1 MFSDHNSCLWV
12 KVAKSVLF
20 YVQSGVKGLK
30 MFRGSDPINMDAK
43 GRMAIP
49 TRYRALLDEVCSS
62 ELVITIDMKS
72 PCLTL
77 SPLPEW
83 KKFEQ
88 KVAALPAM
96 DDLGEM
102 LSRFVVGQAKDL
114 QVDGSGR
121 ILIPTEL
128 RGYASLD
135 KKLVLVGRTQRL
147 EIWSEA
153 NWNAEREKSQ
163 ANYRAMLVD
172 KESMSDALKNL
183 SW

>member
-1 MFSDHNSCLWV
+1 
-12 KVAKSVLF
+12 
-20 YVQSGVKGLK
+20 

-49 TRYRALLDEVCSS
+49 TRYRALLDTVCKS

-83 KKFEQ
+83 KNFEE
-88 KVAALPAM
+88 KVSALPAM

-128 RGYASLD
+128 RGYAELD

-163 ANYRAMLVD
+163 ATYREMLMD

>member
-1 MFSDHNSCLWV
+1 
-12 KVAKSVLF
+12 
-20 YVQSGVKGLK
+20 

-49 TRYRALLDEVCSS
+49 TRYRALLSEICQG

-72 PCLTL
+72 TCLTL

-83 KKFEQ
+83 KNFEA
-88 KVAALPAM
+88 KVAALPAL

-102 LSRFVVGQAKDL
+102 LSRFVIGQAKDIQL
-114 QVDGSGR
+114 DANGR
-121 ILIPTEL
+121 ILIPSEL
-128 RGYASLD
+128 REYAEID
-135 KKLVLVGRTQRL
+135 KKLILVGRTQRL
-147 EIWSEA
+147 EIWAEN

-163 ANYRAMLVD
+163 QNYRDMLGNKD
-172 KESMSDALKNL
+172 NMSEALRNL

>member
-1 MFSDHNSCLWV
+1 
-12 KVAKSVLF
+12 
-20 YVQSGVKGLK
+20 

-49 TRYRALLDEVCSS
+49 TRYRALLAELCAG

-72 PCLTL
+72 TCLTL

-83 KKFEQ
+83 RRFEE
-88 KVAALPAM
+88 KVSALPAL
-96 DDLGEM
+96 DPLGEM

-114 QVDGSGR
+114 QLDGSGR
-121 ILIPTEL
+121 VLLPTEL
-128 RGYASLD
+128 REYAQLE

-147 EIWSEA
+147 EIWSEE
-153 NWNAEREKSQ
+153 NWNREREKSQ
-163 ANYRAMLVD
+163 QSYRDMLQ
-172 KESMSDALKNL
+172 EPGAISDALKNL

>member
-1 MFSDHNSCLWV
+1 MF
-12 KVAKSVLF
+12 K
-20 YVQSGVKGLK
+20 
-30 MFRGSDPINMDAK
+30 GSDPINMDTK

-49 TRYRALLDEVCSS
+49 TRYRALLDEICRGD
-62 ELVITIDMKS
+62 LVITIDMKS
-72 PCLTL
+72 TCLTL

-83 KKFEQ
+83 KRFEE

-121 ILIPTEL
+121 ILIPPEL
-128 RGYASLD
+128 RGYAQLE

-147 EIWSEA
+147 EIWSEE
-153 NWNAEREKSQ
+153 NWSAEREKSQ
-163 ANYRAMLVD
+163 ETYRSMLLD
-172 KESMSDALKNL
+172 RENMSDALKNL

>member
-1 MFSDHNSCLWV
+1 MF
-12 KVAKSVLF
+12 K
-20 YVQSGVKGLK
+20 
-30 MFRGSDPINMDAK
+30 GSDPINMDTK

-49 TRYRALLDEVCSS
+49 TRYRALLDEICRGD
-62 ELVITIDMKS
+62 LVITIDMKS
-72 PCLTL
+72 TCLTL

-83 KKFEQ
+83 KKFEE

-102 LSRFVVGQAKDL
+102 RSRFVVGQAKDL

-121 ILIPTEL
+121 ILIPPEL
-128 RGYASLD
+128 RGYAQLE

-147 EIWSEA
+147 EIWSEE

-163 ANYRAMLVD
+163 ETYRSMLLD
-172 KESMSDALKNL
+172 RENMSDALKNL

>member
-1 MFSDHNSCLWV
+1 
-12 KVAKSVLF
+12 
-20 YVQSGVKGLK
+20 

-49 TRYRALLDEVCSS
+49 TRYRALLAELCAG

-72 PCLTL
+72 TCLTL

-83 KKFEQ
+83 RRFEE
-88 KVAALPAM
+88 KVSALPAL
-96 DDLGEM
+96 DPLGEM

-114 QVDGSGR
+114 QLDGNGR
-121 ILIPTEL
+121 VLLPTEL
-128 RGYASLD
+128 REYAQLE

-147 EIWSEA
+147 EIWSEE
-153 NWNAEREKSQ
+153 NWNREREKSQ
-163 ANYRAMLVD
+163 QSYRDMLQ
-172 KESMSDALKNL
+172 EPGAISDALKNL

>member
-1 MFSDHNSCLWV
+1 
-12 KVAKSVLF
+12 
-20 YVQSGVKGLK
+20 
-30 MFRGSDPINMDAK
+30 MDAK

-49 TRYRALLDEVCSS
+49 TRYRSVLDTICRG
-62 ELVITIDMKS
+62 ELVVTVDMKS
-72 PCLTL
+72 TCLTL

-83 KKFEQ
+83 KRFED
-88 KVAALPAM
+88 KVAALPAL

-114 QVDGSGR
+114 QVDASGR
-121 ILIPTEL
+121 VLIPLEL
-128 RGYASLD
+128 RDYAQLD

-147 EIWSEA
+147 ELWSED

-163 ANYRAMLVD
+163 ADYRSMLGARD
-172 KESMSDALKNL
+172 TMSDALKNL

>member
-1 MFSDHNSCLWV
+1 
-12 KVAKSVLF
+12 
-20 YVQSGVKGLK
+20 

-49 TRYRALLDEVCSS
+49 TRYRVLLEEVCANQ
-62 ELVITIDMKS
+62 LVITIDMKS

-83 KKFEQ
+83 KRFEE
-88 KVAALPAM
+88 KVSALPAM
-96 DDLGEM
+96 DELGEM

-114 QVDGSGR
+114 LVDGSGR
-121 ILIPTEL
+121 ILIPPEL
-128 RGYASLD
+128 RGYAELE

-147 EIWSEA
+147 ELWSQD
-153 NWNAEREKSQ
+153 NWDTEREKSQ
-163 ANYRAMLVD
+163 QTYRGMLLD
-172 KESMSDALKNL
+172 KENMSDALKSL

>member
-1 MFSDHNSCLWV
+1 
-12 KVAKSVLF
+12 
-20 YVQSGVKGLK
+20 

-49 TRYRALLDEVCSS
+49 TRYRALLSEICRG

-72 PCLTL
+72 TCLTL

-83 KKFEQ
+83 KNFEA
-88 KVAALPAM
+88 KVAALPAL

-102 LSRFVVGQAKDL
+102 LSRFVIGQAKDIQL
-114 QVDGSGR
+114 DANGR
-121 ILIPTEL
+121 ILIPSEL
-128 RGYASLD
+128 REYAEID
-135 KKLVLVGRTQRL
+135 KKLILVGRTQRL
-147 EIWSEA
+147 EIWAED

-163 ANYRAMLVD
+163 QNYRDMLGNKD
-172 KESMSDALKNL
+172 NMSEALKNL